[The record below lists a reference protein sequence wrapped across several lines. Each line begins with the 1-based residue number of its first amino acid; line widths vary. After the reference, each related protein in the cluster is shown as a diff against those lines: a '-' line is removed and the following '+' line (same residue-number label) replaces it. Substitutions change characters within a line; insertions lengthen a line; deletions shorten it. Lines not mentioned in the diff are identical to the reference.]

1 MILNSFCQSDSKII
15 IMLIILI
22 LGVYVIKKGLLVD
35 ADINVTNL
43 ITSISSDKSLNLDKY
58 RSSIYD
64 ILPHVIKNY
73 DIILEDI
80 ESIVTKYK
88 NIKSTDLDSINSA
101 KLELI
106 SKLKSIEYKLDNFW
120 LLKIVYLV

>member
-1 MILNSFCQSDSKII
+1 MIISVVII

-22 LGVYVIKKGLLVD
+22 LGVYVRKKGLLVD

-43 ITSISSDKSLNLDKY
+43 ITSISSDRSLNIDKY

-80 ESIVTKYK
+80 ESIVAKYK
-88 NIKSTDLDSINSA
+88 NIKSTDLDSINNA
-101 KLELI
+101 KSEFI